1 MPTTSVKRIIMIQRL
16 KKILALRND
25 TTVTADDEELKLAST
40 ALLLE
45 AACMDGQ
52 VDDVEISTVTNLLS
66 DHFELGADEAREL
79 VDAGREILANSVELY
94 GFTRTITNSFNH
106 EDRLRM
112 IKMLW
117 NVVYAD
123 GILHDFEANLVRRIC
138 GLIYVSDR
146 ESGVLRKQVL
156 EQLDLDN

>member
-1 MPTTSVKRIIMIQRL
+1 MIQRL

>member
-1 MPTTSVKRIIMIQRL
+1 MIQRL

-94 GFTRTITNSFNH
+94 GFTRIIKDSFNH
-106 EDRLRM
+106 EDRVRM
-112 IKMLW
+112 IEMLW
-117 NVVYAD
+117 KVVYAD
-123 GILHDFEANLVRRIC
+123 GNLHDFEANLVRRIC